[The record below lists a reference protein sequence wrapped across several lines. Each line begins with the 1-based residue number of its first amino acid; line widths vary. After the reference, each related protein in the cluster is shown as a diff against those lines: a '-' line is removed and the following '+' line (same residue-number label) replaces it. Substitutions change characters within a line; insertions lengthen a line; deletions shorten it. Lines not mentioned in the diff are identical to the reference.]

1 MRKLSA
7 MLLILVAALM
17 LVIVPTIG
25 AQGDNPTE
33 EPAAPEAT
41 PTVDGMDATAE
52 AGAEPTQDM
61 MMGTAEA
68 EATQEMLGTAEA
80 QPQGTDAYVR
90 FAHFSPDAGAVDVT
104 FDDQSAAQ
112 GVEYQTVSDF
122 IAVPAGAHTAIVGD
136 GEPVNLDLPA
146 GTWTTVVVSGLA
158 EDGTLTVTPV
168 QEQIE
173 QMQSGVAT
181 LTFVNALSGTDME
194 LNLIRDEDIFI
205 SQLAPLSANT
215 GVIGTSTIPVDYGTY
230 RFAVS
235 ETANPDN
242 VLGELTDTTITETSV
257 YLLAAVGTPDDPQL
271 VWHETSRAQI
281 DIAQGDLPEPGT
293 IMDALRNDERLVP
306 FADAIE
312 AAGLA
317 EQLSGEGPY
326 TVFAP
331 IDYAMDEIRAR
342 YDNPDDLAAYLKSL
356 IVEDDIKFNPL
367 IDQGSVT
374 TLDGATQEV
383 ALSGNTATMGGAE
396 VLAPNIPATNGTIH
410 IIGQSPNN

>member
-52 AGAEPTQDM
+52 AGAGATQDM

-90 FAHFSPDAGAVDVT
+90 FAHFSPGAGAVDVT

-215 GVIGTSTIPVDYGTY
+215 GVIGASTIPVDYGTY

-293 IMDALRNDERLVP
+293 IMDALRNDDRLVP

-342 YDNPDDLAAYLKSL
+342 YDNPDDLATYLKSL